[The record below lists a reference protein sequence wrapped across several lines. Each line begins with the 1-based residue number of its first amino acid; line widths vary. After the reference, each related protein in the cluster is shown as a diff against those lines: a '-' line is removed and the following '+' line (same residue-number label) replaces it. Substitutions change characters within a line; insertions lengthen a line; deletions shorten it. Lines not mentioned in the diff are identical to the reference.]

1 MLVLSLAIL
10 ITLIGSIA
18 IFAVLESVLGWF
30 LGNSTS
36 DAFDVVWAGLLLQ
49 GGLLLGISLIAP
61 INIWTWMVMMG
72 GVGLSLLNSTRIRNR
87 LFQSLRQ
94 ILERVGWKGALLV
107 LIGVGIYGSQSPC
120 NYDTLL
126 YHHQSTQWYSKYG
139 SVQGVALLH
148 YRLGF
153 ISSAFT

>member
-72 GVGLSLLNSTRIRNR
+72 GVGLSLLNS
-87 LFQSLRQ
+87 
-94 ILERVGWKGALLV
+94 
-107 LIGVGIYGSQSPC
+107 
-120 NYDTLL
+120 
-126 YHHQSTQWYSKYG
+126 
-139 SVQGVALLH
+139 
-148 YRLGF
+148 
-153 ISSAFT
+153 